1 MTNRQIVS
9 FGIPALCIL
18 LVLPLVVVAKGQ
30 GEKKGAPAPLENIQV
45 LPKTMDRA
53 QVVMVMQNINKAL
66 GVQCTYC
73 HVERAGAAPGANG
86 QVPIDPPKDD
96 KETKKK
102 ARVMMKM
109 VGQINM
115 TLAAEMG
122 KPADQIAR
130 VQCATCHRGNAIP
143 KVD

>member
-9 FGIPALCIL
+9 FGVLALCIL
-18 LVLPLVVVAKGQ
+18 LLLPLVVSAQ

-66 GVQCTYC
+66 GVQCNYC
-73 HVERAGAAPGANG
+73 HVERAGAQPNEKTG
-86 QVPIDPPKDD
+86 QLPIDPPKDD
-96 KETKKK
+96 KDTKKK

-122 KPADQIAR
+122 KPADQLTR
-130 VQCATCHRGNAIP
+130 VACATCHRGSAIP

>member
-9 FGIPALCIL
+9 FGILAVCIL
-18 LVLPLVVVAKGQ
+18 IMLPLVVAAQ

-45 LPKTMDRA
+45 LPKTMDRG

-66 GVQCTYC
+66 GVQCNYC
-73 HVERAGAAPGANG
+73 HVERAGAQPGANG
-86 QVPIDPPKDD
+86 QIPIDPPKDD
-96 KETKKK
+96 KDTKKK

-109 VGQINM
+109 VGSINM
-115 TLAAEMG
+115 TLASEMG

-130 VQCATCHRGNAIP
+130 VQCATCHRGSAIP